1 MSNYQAIATVTATLS
16 QILQQEAQEAVP
28 GAIVKTVR
36 PDALNDNQQDS
47 QGVNIFLYQVAPNS
61 AWRNMDLPTRSGNST
76 LLKRPQV
83 ALDLYYLLSFFGK
96 EENLTPQLLLGKIV
110 SALHSHPILERET
123 IRKVIRGSH
132 AKEYLA
138 SSDLADQI
146 ELIKFV
152 PYALDLEE
160 LSKLWSVFFQTPYSL
175 SVAYHAAVVLIE
187 GNGLPHSPLPVH
199 GRNIY
204 LPQTSLP
211 VIEWVGS
218 ASGKDMPII
227 SGSELLIIGKRLKEN
242 VTKVRIGEIL
252 LSPGNVSGTEIRLTV
267 PDELRAGVVG
277 VQVIHKILM
286 GTPPEEHTGTD
297 SNAYPFLLSPRI
309 LKDDDGNYLIELSD
323 LVAEEDK
330 YSGSMNIELVPDVG
344 VSQRVVLLLNE
355 RVSENPASYSFNA
368 LPRETDSQSIDIPFH
383 GVKKGSYL
391 VRVQVDGAESFL
403 GVDTDSGSETF
414 RQYISPSV
422 IIGRWLKVDELVL
435 EVKPQGNRFK
445 ADGKVHVLDQNG
457 KNVKGANVKIRWT
470 LPDGREDTIVTK
482 NNGSASFKRTEK
494 EDNFEIMII
503 DVSKEGYTFD
513 REKSIL
519 E

>member
-16 QILQQEAQEAVP
+16 QILQQEAQDAVP
-28 GAIVKTVR
+28 GSIVKPFH
-36 PDALNDNQQDS
+36 PDAISDLQKPS
-47 QGVNIFLYQVAPNS
+47 EGVNIFLYQVAPNS
-61 AWRNMDLPTRSGNST
+61 AWRNADLPTRSGDST

-96 EENLTPQLLLGKIV
+96 EEKLSPQLLLGKIV
-110 SALHSHPILERET
+110 SVLHSHPILERDT
-123 IRKVIRGSH
+123 IRKVIAGSNAIIDLEH
-132 AKEYLA
+132 
-138 SSDLADQI
+138 SDLADQI

-218 ASGKDMPII
+218 ASGKGMPIL
-227 SGSELLIIGKRLKEN
+227 SGSELLIIGKRLKES

-252 LSPGNVSGTEIRLTV
+252 LSPENVTNSEIRLTV
-267 PDELRAGVVG
+267 PDELKAGVVG

-297 SNAYPFLLSPRI
+297 SNAHPFLLSPRI
-309 LKDDDGNYLIELSD
+309 RKDEDGKYLIEMSD
-323 LVAEEDK
+323 LAADQDN
-330 YSGSMNIELVPDVG
+330 YSGNMNIKLKPEVG
-344 VSQRVVLLLNE
+344 ASQRVVLLLNE

-368 LPRETDSQSIDIPFH
+368 LPPETDSQSIDIPFH

-403 GVDTDSGSETF
+403 EVDTDSESETF
-414 RQYISPSV
+414 RQYIFPSV
-422 IIGRWLKVDELVL
+422 KIVLRLIVDKLVL
-435 EVKPQGNRFK
+435 DVNKKGKQFK

-457 KNVKGANVKIRWT
+457 DDVKGANVKIRWT
-470 LPDGREDTIVTK
+470 LPDDREDTIVTK
-482 NNGSASFKRTEK
+482 NNGSATFERTEK
-494 EDNFEIMII
+494 KDNFEIMII
-503 DVSKEGYTFD
+503 DVSKEGYTFN
-513 REKSIL
+513 REASDF
-519 E
+519 